1 VLFIPLRPRMLDE
14 IQPRCSTIGVTA
26 VRPPQ
31 ALGCRLRKGPLDQLV
46 MP

>member
-1 VLFIPLRPRMLDE
+1 MAE
-14 IQPRCSTIGVTA
+14 AIQPVCSTIGVTA

-31 ALGCRLRKGPLDQLV
+31 ALDWRLRRGPLDQLV